1 MIPTLPLMAVRPR
14 PAIAAQIAAQIVA
27 AMVLAL
33 LLALL
38 SAPRPAAA
46 QAGTALPI
54 PAEVRVV
61 GEALGL
67 GRQRLALVVGLS
79 RIGGFD
85 MPAVRR
91 DAAAVAEALRRA
103 GFLVMARPD
112 IGVDTLRRSVAEFR
126 QRLEPAGAGLIY
138 VAGAGARLD
147 GRSWLLTRSL
157 GATSP
162 SAEAL
167 KAASLDLAELVQALQ
182 ITPSSL
188 RLLVVDA
195 ATPLPGLPAAWQGLQ
210 APALPDGVMALLAAQ
225 PGAVSPAWQP
235 PPLPTP
241 PPKDPREAT
250 GSPFGTA
257 FVHALLSSGHSGPT
271 VLHQTRRLALDATE
285 GLVNPWIGGRSDE
298 RDEFGAPTLPIAQW
312 PEAAAVRAMRTL
324 AGAALDEW
332 RRQPRPAQ
340 APPTAPADPS
350 VADGRPLLSDLG
362 KAGAVAAAAAGAVA
376 AAAAAA
382 DVAPSSV
389 IAVAAA
395 PVAAA
400 VRSTLPT
407 AGRDGER
414 GLADRREPVDGLR
427 TPAPPAGPPATPASA
442 PSGAPPAPT
451 PPPAGPPGVMPAAAP
466 PLPALNPFGHAA
478 GDRFTYR
485 RVDEWKGET
494 VGLLALVIEQVLA
507 NGELQAREGD
517 DEQILD
523 AQGRTRSRK
532 GPSGRSSF
540 EPVEGFWWA
549 RPQKGQTRDV
559 DFMET
564 FEQTD
569 SRGER
574 HWEGEV
580 EVGRPTHIETAAGR
594 FEVLPLEGAGW
605 YREWR
610 MPQRWRRDVRW
621 ARTVWYAPE
630 LGRPVAIDILER
642 DAASRLLRK
651 ERLEL
656 IDVRTSRSVAR

>member
-1 MIPTLPLMAVRPR
+1 MVPTLPLMAARPR
-14 PAIAAQIAAQIVA
+14 AAIAAQTAARTVT

-33 LLALL
+33 LLALS

-46 QAGTALPI
+46 QTGNVLPI

-103 GFLVMARPD
+103 GFLVLARPD
-112 IGVDTLRRSVAEFR
+112 IGVDDLRRSVAEFR
-126 QRLEPAGAGLIY
+126 QRLEPAGAGLVY

-157 GATSP
+157 GAAAP

-167 KAASLDLAELVQALQ
+167 KAASLDLADLVQALQ

-210 APALPDGVMALLAAQ
+210 APTLPDGVMVLLAAQ
-225 PGAVSPAWQP
+225 PGAVSPVWQP
-235 PPLPTP
+235 PPLPSP

-271 VLHQTRRLALDATE
+271 VLQQTRRLALDATE

-298 RDEFGAPTLPIAQW
+298 RDELGAPTLPIAQW

-340 APPTAPADPS
+340 TPPTAPADPS
-350 VADGRPLLSDLG
+350 LADGRPLLSDLG

-376 AAAAAA
+376 AAGAAA
-382 DVAPSSV
+382 DAAP
-389 IAVAAA
+389 A

-414 GLADRREPVDGLR
+414 GLADRREPVDGSR

-442 PSGAPPAPT
+442 PSGTPRVAA
-451 PPPAGPPGVMPAAAP
+451 PPPAGPPGVMPAAA
-466 PLPALNPFGHAA
+466 LPALNAFGHAA

-494 VGLLALVIEQVLA
+494 VGLLALVIEQLLA

-523 AQGRTRSRK
+523 AQGRMRSRK
-532 GPSGRSSF
+532 GPSGHSSF
-540 EPVEGFWWA
+540 EPAEGFWWA
-549 RPQKGQTRDV
+549 RPQPGQTRDV

-594 FEVLPLEGAGW
+594 FEVLPLEGEGW

-621 ARTVWYAPE
+621 WRTVWYAPD

-656 IDVRTSRSVAR
+656 VAVRTSRSVAR